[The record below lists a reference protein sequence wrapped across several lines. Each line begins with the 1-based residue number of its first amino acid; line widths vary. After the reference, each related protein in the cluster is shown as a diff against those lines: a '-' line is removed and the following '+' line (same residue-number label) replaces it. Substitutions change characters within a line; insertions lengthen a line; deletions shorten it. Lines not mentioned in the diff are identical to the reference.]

1 MSENNIPENN
11 IINKINKNKIYK
23 YKIYKHKIDILFILI
38 IAIFTSSLVYLLI
51 NANDQLGIYC
61 SDVFIYLTNSLNL
74 AGYPLGKTSNLY
86 LSPVICVI
94 TSLIFKLG
102 YIDQITI
109 FTVTGIFFPIASIG
123 TYLLFKLKLNRITSF
138 FGAILFSSFSL
149 NILWTANGTMDIPA
163 IAISIWVI
171 YFTILAVNKNPK
183 YFLLAFPLFVIGFFT
198 RYTVGFILP
207 LMFLYILFE
216 IDIIGKISVLRYKN
230 FKNFKKSILVSL
242 KKLIKSNSFKYFLV
256 GILIALAIFSLF
268 LVFLTNKGTDL
279 TFITQTQNV
288 VSGDKGS
295 FIDPGF
301 KPEPYFYIE
310 NLGNFISSNSVE
322 FHDLIPVL
330 KNPGILSYFVLVL
343 ISGGALIYT
352 LELVFRSIRNHR
364 NKNNANN
371 INDYENKNNYEN
383 KIKKYSNK
391 AIYLKVLLAI
401 IITITIIFTY
411 KQVSSIISE
420 ILFLINIL
428 LIFNI
433 LNYILSSNNLN
444 NTNNL
449 NNLNNSNSEDYNNS
463 NNSIKPIKDLNF
475 NLLMIS
481 WFFIYLIFFS
491 FSDVK
496 VDRYFITVMPVIA
509 YFGAYCLDF
518 LSSKFIKFL
527 KSYKN
532 KKQLGKAFSIKNNKD
547 NNSENNNP
555 IENNINNN
563 KNSNNSTKKSN
574 NTKNNNSTKNSNS
587 INNNYDNSDKDLVQ
601 SLIAI
606 ILILVFIVSAFSSV
620 GIIPSKNKDIDGPII
635 ISDWLKNYDPNYDS
649 KVIWTY
655 NTRYYT
661 WYLMMNVG
669 AAYEKDIP
677 KLEKNNVTY
686 YISRNISKENYTIEN
701 YTIIQKY
708 NNINLYKRNT

>member
-343 ISGGALIYT
+343 ISGGALLYT

-364 NKNNANN
+364 NKNNDNN

-444 NTNNL
+444 NTNNLNNL

-547 NNSENNNP
+547 NNSNKNSNNS
-555 IENNINNN
+555 N
-563 KNSNNSTKKSN
+563 KNSNNSTRKSN
-574 NTKNNNSTKNSNS
+574 NTKNNKNSTKNSNS
-587 INNNYDNSDKDLVQ
+587 INNNYNNSDKNLVQ

-701 YTIIQKY
+701 YTIIKKY

>member
-343 ISGGALIYT
+343 ISGGALLYT

-364 NKNNANN
+364 NKNNDNN

-444 NTNNL
+444 NTNNLNNL

-547 NNSENNNP
+547 NNSNKNSNNS
-555 IENNINNN
+555 N
-563 KNSNNSTKKSN
+563 KNSNNSTRKSN
-574 NTKNNNSTKNSNS
+574 NTKNNKNSTKNSNS
-587 INNNYDNSDKDLVQ
+587 INNNYNNSDKDLVQ

-701 YTIIQKY
+701 YTIIKKY

>member
-364 NKNNANN
+364 NKNNDNN

>member
-343 ISGGALIYT
+343 ISGGALLYT
-352 LELVFRSIRNHR
+352 LELVFKSIRNHR

-444 NTNNL
+444 NTNNLNNL

-547 NNSENNNP
+547 NNSNKNSNNS
-555 IENNINNN
+555 N
-563 KNSNNSTKKSN
+563 KNSNNSTRKSN
-574 NTKNNNSTKNSNS
+574 NTKNNKNSTKNSNS
-587 INNNYDNSDKDLVQ
+587 INNNYNNSDKNLVQ

-701 YTIIQKY
+701 YTIIKKY